1 MHQGTRGVCYAFGNK
16 TSEATMIVPAKEFR
30 KHAADCR
37 RMAREMADGAA
48 RDSWARLAKR
58 WDLCADLAE
67 QEAASAG
74 HLARKDRG
82 LGRFERRTT
91 H

>member
-1 MHQGTRGVCYAFGNK
+1 MEQPF
-16 TSEATMIVPAKEFR
+16 EADMIVPAKEFR

-37 RMAREMADGAA
+37 RMARENADATA
-48 RDSWARLAKR
+48 RASWSRLAKR
-58 WDLCADLAE
+58 WELCADLAE

-74 HLARKDRG
+74 HAVRRERSRDRFQ
-82 LGRFERRTT
+82 RQTA

>member
-1 MHQGTRGVCYAFGNK
+1 
-16 TSEATMIVPAKEFR
+16 MIVPAKEFR

-82 LGRFERRTT
+82 RDRFQRQTA